1 LPPADHI
8 RPGRLT
14 VIPAG
19 KTARGYS
26 SEAVV
31 NTNLRRMPGYVKDI
45 CPQFSKTQASF
56 RRVPATTDQPCRA
69 PDPPKAVLDGLTSEY
84 QTAA

>member
-1 LPPADHI
+1 
-8 RPGRLT
+8 
-14 VIPAG
+14 
-19 KTARGYS
+19 
-26 SEAVV
+26 
-31 NTNLRRMPGYVKDI
+31 MPGYVKDI